1 MLSQNTEIL
10 IVLAI
15 AILLQY
21 LPKIGRVFKGFNTLI
36 HETGHAIMT
45 LIFSGEVVSIDI
57 FYSGEGVATTKTKSW
72 WSRFFIS
79 IAGYPFASIIAYLFT
94 YLIFTA
100 RYEYVLYVMVS
111 ISMINLVFWVRNPY
125 GIAWLLVLLSFVFL
139 CFYFEWQEVKHW
151 LALSITA
158 FVFID
163 AFVSA
168 WYILVLAIKSPK
180 KAGDATNLQKS
191 LWIPAFFW
199 ALFFWTQATL
209 LALLSIHLFHPLP
222 YLNLITDIL

>member
-1 MLSQNTEIL
+1 
-10 IVLAI
+10 
-15 AILLQY
+15 
-21 LPKIGRVFKGFNTLI
+21 
-36 HETGHAIMT
+36 MT

-222 YLNLITDIL
+222 CLNLITDIL

>member
-1 MLSQNTEIL
+1 MTKNTEIL
-10 IVLAI
+10 IVVAI
-15 AILLQY
+15 AILLEY

-36 HETGHAIMT
+36 HETGHALMT

-79 IAGYPFASIIAYLFT
+79 IAGYPFASIIAFLFS
-94 YLIFTA
+94 YLIFRE
-100 RYEYVLYVMVS
+100 RYNYVLYVMVS
-111 ISMINLVFWVRNPY
+111 IAVVNLIFWVRNPY
-125 GIAWLLVLLSFVFL
+125 GLVWLITVISFLFL
-139 CFYFEWQEVKHW
+139 CFYFDWTIIKRW
-151 LALSITA
+151 TALSITS
-158 FVFID
+158 FVFVD

-199 ALFFWTQATL
+199 ALFFWAQATL